1 MPHTLAIQTTALPS
15 ALLRPLLIAGLSMAL
30 PLAASA
36 QSPDAKYCQALL
48 TKYDTYILKASGHS
62 PRRGDTA
69 AEVAATKCRNGDSA
83 GIPELER
90 ALQNAKIELPP
101 RG

>member
-1 MPHTLAIQTTALPS
+1 MPRTLALLMTGVSIALALAAHAQS
-15 ALLRPLLIAGLSMAL
+15 SDVDYCKALLV
-30 PLAASA
+30 
-36 QSPDAKYCQALL
+36 
-48 TKYDTYILKASGHS
+48 KYDSFIVKASGHS

-69 AEVAATKCRNGDSA
+69 AEVAAAQCRAGDPS

-101 RG
+101 RPR